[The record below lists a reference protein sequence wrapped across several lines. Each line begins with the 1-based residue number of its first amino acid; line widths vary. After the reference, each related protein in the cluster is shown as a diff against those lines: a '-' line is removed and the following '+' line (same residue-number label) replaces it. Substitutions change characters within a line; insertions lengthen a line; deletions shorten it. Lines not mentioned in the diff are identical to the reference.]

1 MPMLLLVG
9 LGNPGAQYVGTR
21 HNLGLVVVTEIA
33 KRHEFPRWRP
43 GFHELALVCEG
54 SIDGELV
61 SLILPKTY
69 MNDSGRAVAA
79 AAKPNT
85 LQLKDIIVFHDDI
98 ERRPGIVK
106 VKIDGGD
113 RGHNGLRSIT
123 SLIGKEYRRVQ
134 IGVGRPESKKLVEHY
149 VLGRFFP
156 DEKIWFDRLV
166 GVIAEKVGF
175 LVRGDD
181 MLFEE
186 EVAFAMKKFGAWSD

>member
-1 MPMLLLVG
+1 MTMLLLVG

-21 HNLGLVVVTEIA
+21 HNLGLMAVTEIA

-43 GFHELALVCEG
+43 FHDLALVSEG
-54 SIDGELV
+54 SIDGEPV

-79 AAKPNT
+79 AAKSNAV
-85 LQLKDIIVFHDDI
+85 QLKDIVVFHDDI

-106 VKIDGGD
+106 VKINGGD

-123 SLIGKEYRRVQ
+123 SYVGKEYRRVQ
-134 IGVGRPESKKLVEHY
+134 IGVGRPEHKDLVESY
-149 VLGRFFP
+149 VLGRFFSE
-156 DEKIWFDRLV
+156 EKILFDRLISV
-166 GVIAEKVGF
+166 VAEKIYL

-181 MLFEE
+181 TFFEE
-186 EVAFAMKKFGAWSD
+186 RVTFAMKKFGPWLD